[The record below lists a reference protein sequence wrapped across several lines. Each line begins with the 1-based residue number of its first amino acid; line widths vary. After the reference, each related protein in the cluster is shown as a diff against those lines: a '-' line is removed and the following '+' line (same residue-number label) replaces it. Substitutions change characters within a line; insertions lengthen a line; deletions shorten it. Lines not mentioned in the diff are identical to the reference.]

1 MKSPV
6 KGFMALL
13 VFALLCLP
21 SCSQEKVLVFPIG
34 TPQTKNGMEIAAV
47 YLPAVD
53 MESEEGSDA
62 MLPVN
67 KSDIHLEAFITATE
81 DDPHGF
87 RAGQW
92 IPKLTIEY
100 TLIKLGARERI
111 EGRLIPMVAS
121 GGPHYGN
128 NIKMRGIGKYKLI
141 LKIDKSP
148 DRGLGGEA
156 QRKNPEGPSPEPLIV
171 TYEFTYFGVGKS
183 GGY

>member
-1 MKSPV
+1 MNSHV
-6 KGFMALL
+6 NGFMALL
-13 VFALLCLP
+13 VFVLLSLP
-21 SCSQEKVLVFPIG
+21 SCSEEKVLVFPIG
-34 TPQTKNGMEIAAV
+34 IPQTKNGMEIAAV

-53 MESEEGSDA
+53 MESAEGSDA
-62 MLPVN
+62 MLPPN

-81 DDPHGF
+81 ENPDGL

-92 IPKLTIEY
+92 IPGLTIEY

-148 DRGLGGEA
+148 DRGLGNEA
-156 QRKNPEGPSPEPLIV
+156 DWKNPAGPSPEPLTV